1 MKIQHHLQKERVCT
15 SKCLK
20 NMLERQALVSSN
32 VAHVNC
38 HQKGFMLMTIDKSL
52 VLHFFF

>member
-1 MKIQHHLQKERVCT
+1 MKIQHHLQKERVHT

-20 NMLERQALVSSN
+20 NMLERQALANSN

-38 HQKGFMLMTIDKSL
+38 HQKGFMLMINENA
-52 VLHFFF
+52 